1 MCCTYIY
8 LWTLGGVGA
17 TFALWR
23 HKYLHYLPF
32 EIAFKHLAQT
42 NVGSK
47 LTCLQDVFSWEWVW
61 EWVWFCTHGRA
72 QLFNKNGIVKDM
84 RNMRIVSWSA
94 GPQRVLFSPSS
105 WKVNVC
111 PANSPAELVHA
122 PDGTHPSMS
131 SRTSGHRAAAARMP
145 HCWAIRFAYGAKIC
159 FPKSVRKGGKFIVK
173 SMYFSLYA

>member
-105 WKVNVC
+105 WIWMCVC
-111 PANSPAELVHA
+111 A
-122 PDGTHPSMS
+122 PRTHPLNLSMPLTVPIPPCPPGPPAIELRLRGCRIVERFVL
-131 SRTSGHRAAAARMP
+131 RTVRR
-145 HCWAIRFAYGAKIC
+145 
-159 FPKSVRKGGKFIVK
+159 SVSQNLWEKGGN
-173 SMYFSLYA
+173 LL